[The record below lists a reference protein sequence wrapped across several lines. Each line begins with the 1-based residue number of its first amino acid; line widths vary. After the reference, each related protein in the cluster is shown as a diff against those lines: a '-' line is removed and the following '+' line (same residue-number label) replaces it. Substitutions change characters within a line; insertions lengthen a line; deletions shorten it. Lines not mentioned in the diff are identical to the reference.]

1 MAQHVDLNKK
11 VYSKN
16 QYPKVIDTSF
26 RELGNTTL
34 QQDLQEQ
41 ITVDQFFVL
50 YDELFYDIPTE
61 GDTNSHLM
69 LVRQS
74 GEYINYEETNEEIEA
89 LQAEIT
95 TLREQ
100 LLETQQQLRDTVIS
114 GSTT

>member
-1 MAQHVDLNKK
+1 MAQHIDLNKK

-41 ITVDQFFVL
+41 TTVDQFFVL
-50 YDELFYDIPTE
+50 YDELFYDIPAE

-74 GEYINYEETNEEIEA
+74 GEYINYEEINEEIEA

-100 LLETQQQLRDTVIS
+100 LLQTQQQLRDTIIS